1 PSPQDFAGVDDPI
14 RQERLTKLLDMAFWH
29 NDVGNLDAAV
39 LAAEAAL
46 TINPNGATAHSL
58 LGTLYEKKGND
69 EKAIAHIEAVL
80 ELNPNSAAD
89 AAKLEMLRRGVRAMA
104 TPPPAGFRWIPPA
117 LAGTGLGNVMG
128 RVADISERA
137 TTTSATSGGGGFSE
151 RIASWNLKERKIGG
165 LAMVPMLYS
174 GAAAF
179 AVIVIC
185 IVAIRSS
192 SPATATPERLVTVAT
207 TPSPVPNSSFA
218 DPSRG
223 TVSPFTSQSNALSI
237 ARNVPTSPDSL
248 RPPFTVKS
256 LESTPDP
263 FAERLASPAGTK
275 PLTTRRTTTTALPQ
289 RPFQQRVASAYGSQP
304 GQLPPLQLRAI
315 PTESNGMLAPAPVS
329 APPIT
334 ASLESMPRHT
344 VVVTGLGNGSNS
356 SNNTQNYSAQDNNGG
371 QSPSGATPII
381 RITVHDGGDSS
392 DSSSVNR
399 STSSGRS
406 SESGGGDGFQQTALS
421 LQSQGN
427 YRGARAAYEKA
438 IRTYK
443 ADIAAG
449 RNAESA
455 QRGLQA
461 CQTGLQICQQSE

>member
-1 PSPQDFAGVDDPI
+1 
-14 RQERLTKLLDMAFWH
+14 
-29 NDVGNLDAAV
+29 
-39 LAAEAAL
+39 
-46 TINPNGATAHSL
+46 
-58 LGTLYEKKGND
+58 
-69 EKAIAHIEAVL
+69 
-80 ELNPNSAAD
+80 
-89 AAKLEMLRRGVRAMA
+89 
-104 TPPPAGFRWIPPA
+104 
-117 LAGTGLGNVMG
+117 
-128 RVADISERA
+128 
-137 TTTSATSGGGGFSE
+137 
-151 RIASWNLKERKIGG
+151 
-165 LAMVPMLYS
+165 
-174 GAAAF
+174 
-179 AVIVIC
+179 
-185 IVAIRSS
+185 
-192 SPATATPERLVTVAT
+192 
-207 TPSPVPNSSFA
+207 
-218 DPSRG
+218 
-223 TVSPFTSQSNALSI
+223 
-237 ARNVPTSPDSL
+237 
-248 RPPFTVKS
+248 
-256 LESTPDP
+256 
-263 FAERLASPAGTK
+263 
-275 PLTTRRTTTTALPQ
+275 Q
-289 RPFQQRVASAYGSQP
+289 RPFQQRVASSYGSQP
-304 GQLPPLQLRAI
+304 GQLPPLQLHAI

-329 APPIT
+329 APPIA

-344 VVVTGLGNGSNS
+344 VVVSGLGNGSNS

-406 SESGGGDGFQQTALS
+406 SEGGGGDGFQQMALS